1 MFKKHLAN
9 KKIVVKKTAKFFK
22 LHLNNFAVFLTLIA
36 IIFTPLNSAFS
47 AFNPEINYQG
57 KLTNASNVAVADGDY
72 NMEFKLYTASSGGT
86 AIWTETLTLT
96 NRVTVTNGLFSVLLG
111 NVTSLSS
118 IDFNQNLYLGVNI
131 GGTPD
136 TPSWDGEM
144 SPRKQIAS
152 VPSAFESGKLDG
164 LDSTQFLRSD
174 DADSMASS
182 SASTLLSLV
191 QSGIGNI
198 LSLFDGATEV
208 FTVKDGGNI
217 GIGTTSPLSKL
228 SVEGNSYVLGNS
240 TVTGTITGGTF
251 TDGTFSAT
259 SGAFTGV
266 ASITDGTASWSSNS
280 LSGFTSIS
288 GTTLTDGTASIT
300 TGSGTGFTSFTVD
313 NLNLNGAIIT
323 SDTGAISFDNE
334 NLATTGTITSGL
346 INAQTI
352 SSTANFTGSVAVT
365 GAVTGATSYNGLVVT
380 ANTGVITT
388 GTWQATDV
396 GVEYGGTGASTLTGL
411 LQGNGTSAITGITGT
426 IGQFPYYNGTNTLA
440 ATSTL
445 TILTSGNIGIGTTS
459 PLSKLSVEGNS
470 YVLGNSTVTGTSNFG
485 GIITTNGNWISGDGG
500 AEGIS
505 LNSSGYVGIGTTT
518 PAYKLDVNGN
528 SRITGDLTVTGTSY
542 LGNISISAD
551 NISTKQISAVNSEG
565 LKLYDDGSNGIFV
578 KDGGNVGI
586 GTTAPGRLL
595 HVSETSA
602 DSNTEVAQF
611 MQPGL
616 ATNNNYALIAVGKSS
631 AGSGT
636 DPTAIFG
643 YIHNTNDNLKAAY
656 MGVAG
661 LNPAAGGGLYVN
673 KGGNVGIGTT
683 APGYAL
689 DIDDAATTALID
701 LQNTTPTGY
710 SGVRFSNATGRVGGV
725 GLGGW
730 GGSTMDN
737 VVYLDGSASAP
748 VTLQIAGVEKMRVH
762 TDGNVGIGTTEPNAV
777 LGISGAAPFG
787 GFALYVN
794 GFVGTD
800 GSNIHAL
807 GGELR
812 SGGTDGA
819 GAVNGALSLYNSSN
833 AITGRIDTNGVSY
846 LNGGNVGI
854 GTTAPLQEL
863 DLVGQFISADNK
875 TDDTAKQ
882 AIFLAH
888 QYDSGTETE
897 GFMMMETYADA
908 SGNRIDI
915 GGGHSAYNAATA
927 LTFNTAANNTTRT
940 GTERMRINSS
950 GNVGIGTTAPGEKL
964 EINGNLKFT
973 ETSTLSSAIAKGL
986 TINAGANLTLQ
997 GGGDSYIRLSSNKNQ
1012 LYKPIEFQGAQSVT
1026 STSGDITITPSG
1038 NTIISTGNVG
1048 IGTTAPNNK
1057 LVIDGTA
1064 PVVEIRDGGYLM
1076 MRPTSDDTD
1085 MRLQVTGGVGS
1096 AVFNIFRGGDLVNPL
1111 VAIQQ
1116 SGNVGIGTTGP
1127 GAKFVVAGDTT
1138 LSGDNGQIRI
1148 QGATDS
1154 NRKLYLGV
1162 DTSAGTSYGYIQ
1174 STESTVNTRALSL
1187 QPSGGN
1193 VGIGTT
1199 APTTKLRVHGS
1210 TQITGFSN
1218 PTTSAGLEMGYDGT
1232 QGIIQAYDRDASG
1245 GKALWLNYGIGN
1257 VIMGG
1262 NVGIGTTTPST
1273 KLAVEGM
1280 VYSSTGGFKLP
1291 DGTIIDGVEDLG
1303 VIGADDIEESMLK
1316 AVNSPTDEYFLTYE
1330 STTGDFEW
1338 QTAGTEFDSIA
1349 GLNAIF
1355 SGESVASTTWAGA
1368 TSLTTLGTIATGVW
1382 QATDIGVEYGGT
1394 GASTLT
1400 GLLQGNGTSAVT
1412 GITGTTGQFPYYNGT
1427 NTLAA
1432 TSAIFISGS
1441 NIGIGTTSPASS
1453 LDVAGTGITLG
1464 GVTRTTWPIG
1474 AGSGAFQDAT
1484 TYAYYTGGNVG
1495 IGTTTVGARLTI
1507 ADTYSQ
1513 MKLMYDTDNYV
1524 DIGVDST
1531 GSFALTPSS
1540 INATTTIG
1548 SGDEA
1553 LRIDSSGNVG
1563 IGTTAPVQELDITGD
1578 INLQNTTSN
1587 DTGVI
1592 YKNNSRFIHN
1602 FQDATGGGAVPSGSN
1617 TFVGIDSGN
1626 FTMGS
1631 TATQIWHGS
1640 YNSALGEGTLTANTT
1655 GYYNSAIGYTSQAS
1669 NTTGYSNASVGALA
1683 LYSNTEG
1690 YYNSALGHGSAYSNT
1705 TGNQNTAVGGFAL
1718 ETNTTGSSNTA
1729 IGYDAGRYIADGETD
1744 NLTGDFNVFLGE
1756 STKPL
1761 ADNDQNEIVI
1771 GYNATGL
1778 GSNTAVLGND
1788 SITKTILKGNVGIG
1802 TTSPSYKLSVNSTSA
1817 SENLFQIAT
1826 TTNQNILLVDND
1838 GRVGIGT
1845 STLSNYNLTVHG
1857 SLYADD
1863 IYTSGSTFYMGG
1875 NALLSRTGTVLDF
1888 GVETGESIDF
1898 TINDTSAMNI
1908 ATGGNVGIGTTG
1920 PNSKLEI
1927 ASANVVTANSTGG
1940 NLNVYT
1946 TNAQNIDIGASL
1958 TLGGFNDNAAT
1969 TFRVFGSIEG
1979 RKTLNQN
1986 GSSNGYLLFKT
1997 NTGGTLTEKVRIT
2010 TDGNVGIGT
2019 TAPDTLLAVQ
2029 GIITTKTAG
2038 PDLLSNIAE
2047 GLRMA
2052 YTATADTTTY
2062 RNSIFNMVSGSADT
2076 GVMQFRVNNGASSQ
2090 ATVMSLIGSGNVGIG
2105 TTGPGSKLTVAGTG
2119 QFTDWGSPTSGAGLE
2134 LGYGGYANS
2143 GTIIAYDRTGL
2154 AYKGLAYDG
2163 LSHTFYSSGGSADLF
2178 IQSDGNVGIGTT
2190 APTQMLQVGNWN
2202 SGGTA
2207 SDGQIVLA
2215 KSAVNTGNRAFKIG
2229 LDDNYSLSF
2238 GDYGSAGAAS
2248 YSPAMVIKYDTGNV
2262 GIGTTGPGYL
2272 LAVNGTT
2279 ILGSSGATGANQGA
2293 VMVQGSTSS
2302 GRVDFYTHSG
2312 ASNVYYTGA
2321 VGSAGISG
2329 GGLAFYIGSN
2339 AAHGAATF
2347 TEKMRLDNSG
2357 NVGIGTTAPSTKLSI
2372 KGDGTYAGGLYF
2384 DSNTN
2389 TNGLIVYHNGTN
2401 AVYESTFIGGG
2412 AVGGHI
2418 FKAGG
2423 ATELMRIT
2431 STGNVGIG
2439 TTAPGAKLHVDTATN
2454 VDVYFRIGYAGN
2466 YFDLGR
2472 VAATGNLSIQGTQGG
2487 IVLAPTGGNV
2497 GIGTTAPGAVLEISK
2512 ANNSYAAGAGLLR
2525 INSTGT
2531 ETLLDLTLSGTMY
2544 GRIRSDSPGNLVHV
2558 ATGGQQEFWTN
2569 GDYGTGNLRMVIQ
2582 NTGNVGIGTTGPA
2595 APLDV
2600 SGNISVY
2607 KADVGYPAGVGGGIT
2622 FSHYGP
2628 ITAAQT
2634 GSGIYS
2640 YRDQGDSNYTGLA
2653 FKIHNSATTAAA
2665 SVIAAVISTSGNV
2678 GIGTTA
2684 PAYQLQL
2691 STDSAAKPGTTTWT
2705 VPSDER
2711 LKDVNGDFTRG
2722 LTALSGL
2729 YPSYFN
2735 YKDDNALDIP
2745 SDREYVGLIAQ
2756 DVQAVIPEAVKEGQD
2771 GYLSVESDPIFWT
2784 MLNAIKELALKV
2796 GSDNITYTRDTLQV
2810 LNDTDAPQMKLA
2822 YDLENLAEFKVS
2834 AVGDLSISS
2843 AGKDIR
2849 LPDDNML
2856 VCSSGACP
2864 ILTSPFLGVQPP
2876 QGNAVQN
2883 FEKLTSGTGNLIV
2896 ENVAFIAG
2904 VMGIGTPAPS
2914 RILDVYETGE
2924 NPQMRVSYDES
2935 NFAEMQVNAVGD
2947 LLLSSVGKDI
2957 RLLDDNML
2965 VCSGGACPI
2974 LTSPFLGVQPPQGN
2988 AVQNFE
2994 KLTSGTGNLI
3004 VENVA
3009 YIAGAL
3015 GIGTPAPSRILDV
3028 YEPQSDPQF
3037 RISYDEDLYSEFNV
3051 SATGDLTISAAGGD
3065 ISVLNENLR
3074 VCSDDGCPSI
3084 ANEIESSG
3092 NIVVEN
3098 SLLAL
3103 GRVGIG
3109 GTISPDYTLDVHGTL
3124 RAYGITDA
3132 SDARLKTNIR
3142 SLSKGSFPYEEP
3154 TLPAGR
3160 LATEGVRPLG
3170 QTSPTLQNIQKLRG
3184 VKFEWKNSE
3193 FGTGDQIGMIAQEM
3207 EQVYPELVSTD
3218 NDGYKSVQYGKF
3230 TAILLEAVKDLINFG
3245 ETIEYRS
3252 ARLEDRTVELE
3263 KKNRELENRIKAL
3276 ENILRQ

>member
-505 LNSSGYVGIGTTT
+505 
-518 PAYKLDVNGN
+518 
-528 SRITGDLTVTGTSY
+528 
-542 LGNISISAD
+542 
-551 NISTKQISAVNSEG
+551 VNSA
-565 LKLYDDGSNGIFV
+565 
-578 KDGGNVGI
+578 GNVGI
-586 GTTAPGRLL
+586 GTTAPGAKLDVQKEQAGGVLRLSRL
-595 HVSETSA
+595 DNA
-602 DSNTEVAQF
+602 VA
-611 MQPGL
+611 
-616 ATNNNYALIAVGKSS
+616 VDDEW
-631 AGSGT
+631 GSLEFYGT
-636 DPTAIFG
+636 DTSTNGTNVHAKIVATSKSES
-643 YIHNTNDNLKAAY
+643 TNDW
-656 MGVAG
+656 GQ
-661 LNPAAGGGLYVN
+661 
-673 KGGNVGIGTT
+673 
-683 APGYAL
+683 L
-689 DIDDAATTALID
+689 DFYT
-701 LQNTTPTGY
+701 
-710 SGVRFSNATGRVGGV
+710 R
-725 GLGGW
+725 
-730 GGSTMDN
+730 
-737 VVYLDGSASAP
+737 
-748 VTLQIAGVEKMRVH
+748 
-762 TDGNVGIGTTEPNAV
+762 
-777 LGISGAAPFG
+777 
-787 GFALYVN
+787 
-794 GFVGTD
+794 
-800 GSNIHAL
+800 
-807 GGELR
+807 
-812 SGGTDGA
+812 
-819 GAVNGALSLYNSSN
+819 NGATLGSKMT
-833 AITGRIDTNGVSY
+833 I
-846 LNGGNVGI
+846 
-854 GTTAPLQEL
+854 Q
-863 DLVGQFISADNK
+863 SA
-875 TDDTAKQ
+875 
-882 AIFLAH
+882 
-888 QYDSGTETE
+888 
-897 GFMMMETYADA
+897 
-908 SGNRIDI
+908 
-915 GGGHSAYNAATA
+915 
-927 LTFNTAANNTTRT
+927 
-940 GTERMRINSS
+940 
-950 GNVGIGTTAPGEKL
+950 
-964 EINGNLKFT
+964 
-973 ETSTLSSAIAKGL
+973 
-986 TINAGANLTLQ
+986 
-997 GGGDSYIRLSSNKNQ
+997 
-1012 LYKPIEFQGAQSVT
+1012 
-1026 STSGDITITPSG
+1026 
-1038 NTIISTGNVG
+1038 
-1048 IGTTAPNNK
+1048 
-1057 LVIDGTA
+1057 
-1064 PVVEIRDGGYLM
+1064 
-1076 MRPTSDDTD
+1076 
-1085 MRLQVTGGVGS
+1085 
-1096 AVFNIFRGGDLVNPL
+1096 
-1111 VAIQQ
+1111 
-1116 SGNVGIGTTGP
+1116 GNVGIGTTGP

-1908 ATGGNVGIGTTG
+1908 ATGGNVGIGTT
-1920 PNSKLEI
+1920 
-1927 ASANVVTANSTGG
+1927 
-1940 NLNVYT
+1940 
-1946 TNAQNIDIGASL
+1946 
-1958 TLGGFNDNAAT
+1958 
-1969 TFRVFGSIEG
+1969 
-1979 RKTLNQN
+1979 
-1986 GSSNGYLLFKT
+1986 
-1997 NTGGTLTEKVRIT
+1997 
-2010 TDGNVGIGT
+2010 
-2019 TAPDTLLAVQ
+2019 
-2029 GIITTKTAG
+2029 
-2038 PDLLSNIAE
+2038 
-2047 GLRMA
+2047 
-2052 YTATADTTTY
+2052 
-2062 RNSIFNMVSGSADT
+2062 
-2076 GVMQFRVNNGASSQ
+2076 
-2090 ATVMSLIGSGNVGIG
+2090 
-2105 TTGPGSKLTVAGTG
+2105 
-2119 QFTDWGSPTSGAGLE
+2119 
-2134 LGYGGYANS
+2134 
-2143 GTIIAYDRTGL
+2143 
-2154 AYKGLAYDG
+2154 
-2163 LSHTFYSSGGSADLF
+2163 
-2178 IQSDGNVGIGTT
+2178 

-2262 GIGTTGPGYL
+2262 GIGTTAPVQL
-2272 LAVNGTT
+2272 LHLEKSGADVATLYRTTGEFSWHTGIDNSNSNAFSIGSSATVGTNAVITATTGGNVGIGTT
-2279 ILGSSGATGANQGA
+2279 APKSKLDIE
-2293 VMVQGSTSS
+2293 
-2302 GRVDFYTHSG
+2302 
-2312 ASNVYYTGA
+2312 
-2321 VGSAGISG
+2321 
-2329 GGLAFYIGSN
+2329 GGLAV
-2339 AAHGAATF
+2339 GATYSGTSVAPTNGAII
-2347 TEKMRLDNSG
+2347 EG
-2357 NVGIGTTAPSTKLSI
+2357 NVGIGTTAPSEQLTLYKTDLTGVAPATILLQNNANGTWTSEGFFGQILFKNADASGGLVGGIKSVIEGTAGEDAGLAFYTTNNGTTGFAERVRIDNDGNVGIGTTAPVANLHIYEATTDTALQIQRADNTGNGIIKISTGVTDDWILGERNSPVSSDFKLYSYGTATDVLTVLRSNGNVGIGTTAPVGVLEI
-2372 KGDGTYAGGLYF
+2372 KGPDINYPTGGRTPTVRFRQFSTPDYGWEWIHDDDVNGDLHFHRVENDVSTQVMSFDRGTGNIGIGTTAPDSSLHLYKSSGDTQMHLQAVASGDPTLKMTSANDRDGIIDYTDGTTLARFVYDHGDTRFNFMAHNQSAVDAFISETTNYFAGNVGIGTTGPEGKLNVFVASAGTVTPHSTGDDFIIEGGGSTDTGMSFITPDDKAGRILWTSPSTTADIGARIMYQQSTNLMTIGPGGGSLYLSGGNVGIGTTAPSAPLEVKGDIVQNNQGSTASFSQYYDKSTYPNLYNLIRQQGAGGMLIKAYGNSSSW
-2384 DSNTN
+2384 DS
-2389 TNGLIVYHNGTN
+2389 I
-2401 AVYESTFIGGG
+2401 TFSNDGGDRM
-2412 AVGGHI
+2412 I
-2418 FKAGG
+2418 
-2423 ATELMRIT
+2423 I
-2431 STGNVGIG
+2431 SPSGNVGIG
-2439 TTAPGAKLHVDTATN
+2439 TTAPGASPPNGSSATLPKWLEIMSAGTPYDTGILLRRIDSVTGLDLWTDAGTGDSFIDN
-2454 VDVYFRIGYAGN
+2454 YYNSDNGDIYFRTKTSGTPINAVVISGSGNVGIGTTSPGAKLSVIGTSI
-2466 YFDLGR
+2466 FDGAMYWTSGD
-2472 VAATGNLSIQGTQGG
+2472 AATDDWHVQYANGG
-2487 IVLAPTGGNV
+2487 LRFTEDGVSDERLFLKDGGNV
-2497 GIGTTAPGAVLEISK
+2497 GIGTTAPNAQLELNGTSALIRLHYPAMDTGTVGIEFQHRT
-2512 ANNSYAAGAGLLR
+2512 ANDVPPKTAIL
-2525 INSTGT
+2525 STGV
-2531 ETLLDLTLSGTMY
+2531 DSW
-2544 GRIRSDSPGNLVHV
+2544 GRSELAFVVDS
-2558 ATGGQQEFWTN
+2558 N
-2569 GDYGTGNLRMVIQ
+2569 GDAGQYSAAADTKMIIKN
-2582 NTGNVGIGTTGPA
+2582 NGNVGIGTASPGRLLSLNGGSSADPVLRLGSSSDLYYWDMGRENASTGR
-2595 APLDV
+2595 LMFINNNN
-2600 SGNISVY
+2600 G
-2607 KADVGYPAGVGGGIT
+2607 T
-2622 FSHYGP
+2622 
-2628 ITAAQT
+2628 
-2634 GSGIYS
+2634 
-2640 YRDQGDSNYTGLA
+2640 
-2653 FKIHNSATTAAA
+2653 
-2665 SVIAAVISTSGNV
+2665 IAERMSILYNGNV

-2947 LLLSSVGKDI
+2947 LLLSSAGKDV
-2957 RLLDDNML
+2957 RLPDDNML
-2965 VCSGGACPI
+2965 VCSGGACPT

-3084 ANEIESSG
+3084 ANEIASSG